1 MPVYVNQYNIGEM
14 QTLVDEGHANSVIRD
29 DNVRVNLKYA
39 TNKKGTSITYGDK
52 IIRNNKEIDP
62 FSITY
67 NTSGEASMVIDNFIY
82 EENDKLKKKT
92 GEVLDKIVQASKRR
106 FKLEIGDIV
115 ERHLKNG
122 DWTLFNRQPT

>member
-1 MPVYVNQYNIGEM
+1 M
-14 QTLVDEGHANSVIRD
+14 NS
-29 DNVRVNLKYA
+29 
-39 TNKKGTSITYGDK
+39 